1 MLLSY
6 EKQDE
11 CFKLFTT
18 EESILTISQ
27 QSLAHYVSPYV
38 ANDLFEVETMDDFQ
52 TIFAKKKTQL
62 NRSLPAVRLECV

>member
-38 ANDLFEVETMDDFQ
+38 ANDLFEVDTMDDNFQ
-52 TIFAKKKTQL
+52 TIFAMKKT
-62 NRSLPAVRLECV
+62 

>member
-18 EESILTISQ
+18 EESILTINQ

-38 ANDLFEVETMDDFQ
+38 ANDLFEVDTMDDNF
-52 TIFAKKKTQL
+52 TIIFAKKKT
-62 NRSLPAVRLECV
+62 